1 VNQDQQEGEIM
12 NIMSIA
18 MNYLGPSVVSKVAS
32 MMGIQGPL
40 ANKLI
45 SAAMPA
51 ILAALSGKAASASG
65 AGSLL
70 SAIKDFSFG
79 SDNDLEGALNGPNAG
94 NVASSGADMLGGLLG
109 NAGLSSLSGALS
121 RFGGVDDAQSQTV
134 LGMLAPVAMQSLG
147 GQVAENNMGA
157 GELADFM
164 KGQRKNIATAMP
176 AGFASELSGT
186 GLLGDM
192 DEFAGGI
199 TGAASSA
206 VSGAS
211 DAAGDAVAAAR
222 SQVEEASSGGGGMM
236 KWIIGAV
243 VLAGL
248 AWYFLSGSK
257 PEMPDTSALT
267 EQSFTVGD
275 VDVGAQFGG
284 IMDDLKGTVGSITD
298 ADSAT
303 AALPQLED
311 VNTRLDGITD
321 LAGQLPESA
330 QGAFGGIVG
339 TALSTIK
346 PLIEN
351 AIEASGAG
359 SILQP
364 VVDTMFEKLEGL
376 AG

>member
-1 VNQDQQEGEIM
+1 M

-206 VSGAS
+206 ISGAS